1 MMPSSVIRSHCYH
14 PEREELEILFTT
26 GRRYVYRSVPAEA
39 ADAFRAAFSKGRHFN
54 AYIRDAYDFA
64 ECIAQAAGT

>member
-1 MMPSSVIRSHCYH
+1 MPSSVIRGFSYD

-26 GRRYVYRSVPAEA
+26 GRRYVYHAVPPEA

-54 AYIRDAYDFA
+54 VHIRDAYDFT